1 MTRIFDDQNIEAI
14 GGTLANAEKITAS
27 LAGSMAKLD
36 AFLVDASGTAQELR
50 GDLAHLTA
58 NADATLISAR
68 ATLDTIGDE
77 TAALGGD
84 ARALIADLRGTARSL
99 SAMSEEI
106 QGLVADSR
114 GPIDD
119 FTTEGLY
126 DFARLVAEM
135 RTLVASLSRIADD
148 LESDPGGYLF
158 GGTEQGFQTE

>member
-1 MTRIFDDQNIEAI
+1 
-14 GGTLANAEKITAS
+14 LANAEKITAS

-36 AFLVDASGTAQELR
+36 AFLVDASGTAQELRATAKELR

-126 DFARLVAEM
+126 DFARLVTEM